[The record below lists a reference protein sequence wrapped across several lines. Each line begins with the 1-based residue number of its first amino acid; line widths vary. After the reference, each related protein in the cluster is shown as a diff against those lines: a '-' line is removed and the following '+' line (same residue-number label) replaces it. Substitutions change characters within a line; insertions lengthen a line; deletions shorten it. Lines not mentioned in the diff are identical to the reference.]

1 MLPPSF
7 TKKRVRSLE
16 NWLKGDGRRF
26 LLRKEDVP
34 QKWGKVALQNR
45 IFYSDF
51 NNSLM
56 GGVNYLGRKERVV

>member
-34 QKWGKVALQNR
+34 QKWGKVALQN
-45 IFYSDF
+45 
-51 NNSLM
+51 
-56 GGVNYLGRKERVV
+56 